1 MTTGAD
7 IAVQRFVYR
16 TIRAA
21 VAPGIAV
28 DTRPRK
34 ADGLPYVW
42 VGQSEVREHEIG
54 FEVLLTLE
62 VWSEKEN
69 AVECKTLQN
78 TARASLHMYF
88 DSERTTTDPTWT
100 DETARWTFRLI
111 NEEFSRAQLEQ
122 QNNVWH
128 GTQRFR
134 FLVQQTVLA

>member
-7 IAVQRFVYR
+7 IAVQRYVYR
-16 TIRAA
+16 TLRAA
-21 VAPGIAV
+21 AAAGVAV

-34 ADGLPYVW
+34 AEGLPYVW

-54 FEVLLTLE
+54 YEVLIAVE

-69 AVECKTLQN
+69 AVECKALQA

-88 DSERTTTDPTWT
+88 DSEQTETDPTFS
-100 DETARWTFRLI
+100 DDTASWTFRLI
-111 NEEFSRAQLEQ
+111 NEEYSRAQLEQ

-128 GTQRFR
+128 GMQRFR
-134 FLVQQTVLA
+134 FLLEQTVV